1 MPELLKQK
9 DVKVALLEIELKDND
24 SLRDTLNLYHLGNS
38 TKKGDTNCLDFL
50 TKKNLGIEF

>member
-1 MPELLKQK
+1 MPELLKQQNAK
-9 DVKVALLEIELKDND
+9 AALLEIELKDND
-24 SLRDTLNLYHLGNS
+24 LLQDSLNLYHLGNS